1 MLKCDGKALID
12 LLDGLSSGSVVL
24 VGVTNGDLADHD
36 PRLEGRAAECLPSY
50 DDHVQTLTA
59 TLLIVVGVLLDD
71 GNLGSD
77 QTLSHRTIDE
87 IYLILS
93 EC

>member
-1 MLKCDGKALID
+1 
-12 LLDGLSSGSVVL
+12 
-24 VGVTNGDLADHD
+24 
-36 PRLEGRAAECLPSY
+36 
-50 DDHVQTLTA
+50 VQTLTA